1 MSFKEFIEAKP
12 LFCKTIDYSR
22 MPRIWNKI
30 KEKFKLP
37 KIIHIIGTN
46 AKGTTGRYLSSML
59 YKNDLSVG
67 HYSSPHILEFNE
79 RIWKNG
85 YNATDEELEK
95 AHIFLQ
101 SIIESQDLKSLS
113 YFEYTTLIAVYL
125 FQNCD
130 YAIFEAGMG
139 GEYDATSV
147 FDNDLSIITPIGLD
161 HQEFLGN
168 TIEEIALTKL
178 RSIKQYAIIGRQ
190 KDKKIYKIA
199 LELSKRRKFKLYN
212 YYLFLNEQTENM
224 IQEYANKYS
233 LPLFLKENLSLA
245 TSAYIFLGYK
255 LKKNIFEEIKVLG
268 RCQKIAKNITV
279 DVGHNI
285 LAAEALRDH
294 FMGKKV
300 ILIYNS
306 YKDKDYIGI
315 LKRLKPVVK
324 RVEILRIENNTRM
337 ENEDILKQN
346 ILNLGMEV
354 SFFNKL
360 SKGNEYLVFGSFSVV
375 EKFIKDTFEK

>member
-294 FMGKKV
+294 FMGKK
-300 ILIYNS
+300 S
-306 YKDKDYIGI
+306 YI
-315 LKRLKPVVK
+315 
-324 RVEILRIENNTRM
+324 
-337 ENEDILKQN
+337 DI
-346 ILNLGMEV
+346 
-354 SFFNKL
+354 
-360 SKGNEYLVFGSFSVV
+360 
-375 EKFIKDTFEK
+375 

>member
-1 MSFKEFIEAKP
+1 
-12 LFCKTIDYSR
+12 
-22 MPRIWNKI
+22 
-30 KEKFKLP
+30 
-37 KIIHIIGTN
+37 
-46 AKGTTGRYLSSML
+46 
-59 YKNDLSVG
+59 
-67 HYSSPHILEFNE
+67 
-79 RIWKNG
+79 
-85 YNATDEELEK
+85 
-95 AHIFLQ
+95 
-101 SIIESQDLKSLS
+101 
-113 YFEYTTLIAVYL
+113 
-125 FQNCD
+125 
-130 YAIFEAGMG
+130 MG

-178 RSIKQYAIIGRQ
+178 GSIKQYAIIGRQ

-285 LAAEALRDH
+285 LAADALRDH

-324 RVEILRIENNTRM
+324 RVEILKIENNTRM

-346 ILNLGMEV
+346 ISNLG
-354 SFFNKL
+354 
-360 SKGNEYLVFGSFSVV
+360 YGSIIFQ
-375 EKFIKDTFEK
+375 